1 MQFSRAKRK
10 FLWAVNCHSN
20 IYYLPHDI
28 CVFQVVEQLQF
39 HQVILYESCRE
50 KWPSTDIKVAY
61 NIAVVLIQAVLPA
74 TVLLVVH
81 IRIAAYLHAHTASQ
95 KDSRRAQ
102 RELQRNKRT
111 TLLLIGNLRHMW
123 VCVHYL
129 ILLT

>member
-1 MQFSRAKRK
+1 LYPPSTSIYHFSNVLYKSVL
-10 FLWAVNCHSN
+10 FILSYTVF
-20 IYYLPHDI
+20 
-28 CVFQVVEQLQF
+28 VFQVVEPLKFQ
-39 HQVILYESCRE
+39 HVVLYEACRE

-111 TLLLIGNLRHMW
+111 TLLLIG
-123 VCVHYL
+123 
-129 ILLT
+129 I

>member
-1 MQFSRAKRK
+1 MVEPFK
-10 FLWAVNCHSN
+10 FQQ
-20 IYYLPHDI
+20 
-28 CVFQVVEQLQF
+28 VF
-39 HQVILYESCRE
+39 LYESCRE
-50 KWPSTDIKVAY
+50 EWPSTDIKVAY

-111 TLLLIGNLRHMW
+111 TLLLIGIIINDESKESTCM
-123 VCVHYL
+123 
-129 ILLT
+129 

>member
-1 MQFSRAKRK
+1 MKNC
-10 FLWAVNCHSN
+10 AVRS
-20 IYYLPHDI
+20 L
-28 CVFQVVEQLQF
+28 QVVEPLTF
-39 HQVILYESCRE
+39 HQVVLYEACRE

-95 KDSRRAQ
+95 KDPRRAL

-111 TLLLIGNLRHMW
+111 TLLLIGNRPP
-123 VCVHYL
+123 
-129 ILLT
+129 

>member
-1 MQFSRAKRK
+1 MFK
-10 FLWAVNCHSN
+10 
-20 IYYLPHDI
+20 
-28 CVFQVVEQLQF
+28 VVEPLKF
-39 HQVILYESCRE
+39 HQVVLYEACRE
-50 KWPSTDIKVAY
+50 KWPSIDVKVAY

-111 TLLLIGNLRHMW
+111 TLLLIGNFRNKSHLRERAHSKSR
-123 VCVHYL
+123 HYSNHR
-129 ILLT
+129 ILKALQKNITKIN

>member
-1 MQFSRAKRK
+1 
-10 FLWAVNCHSN
+10 
-20 IYYLPHDI
+20 
-28 CVFQVVEQLQF
+28 VVEPLKFQ
-39 HQVILYESCRE
+39 HVVLYEACRE

-111 TLLLIGNLRHMW
+111 TLLLIGIINDDCKESTSCM
-123 VCVHYL
+123 
-129 ILLT
+129 